1 VTRSLLSSDV
11 GVPLALFTM
20 TLLFLLEMVR
30 VSGRPRPFGLR
41 SVTVLCVAVLLAFIA
56 ARFVTYS

>member
-1 VTRSLLSSDV
+1 VSRSFLSSDV

-20 TLLFLLEMVR
+20 TLLFVLEMVR
-30 VSGRPRPFGLR
+30 VSGRQRPFGLR
-41 SVTVLCVAVLLAFIA
+41 SLSVLAVAALLAFIA